1 MIGYKHSVSLDVSRC
16 KGCITCLKRCPTEA
30 IRIRDGRAV
39 IDADRCIDCGQCIML
54 CPHKAKK
61 SNNDVLVNIP
71 FKEKYVIALPPPSL
85 YGQFQN
91 LDDVD
96 YMLQGLLDLG
106 FSHVFEVARAAELVT
121 EYTRLYLKRKDVRR
135 PVISSACP
143 VVTTLIQLRFPY
155 LCESLIPI
163 LSPMDIA
170 GKMAKDQAKE
180 RHPELR
186 DEDIVTVFIS
196 PCTGKTSYVKN
207 GFAGEKNSIDYVVS
221 MSDIYFE
228 LLGVMKKEKTPV
240 PVSRTGMIGM
250 SWAVSSGEAS
260 ALLNDS
266 YLAVD
271 GIENVIKVLD
281 ELETGNYPFL
291 DFIELNACSSGCV
304 GGVLTVE
311 NPYLAKVKIQNL
323 KRYLPVMQSRYS
335 EDEIASLPDTFS
347 TRQFINK
354 TLEKK
359 SGQDMLLA
367 MSTMKKSQQIYS
379 QLPEFDCGAC
389 GSPTCASFA
398 EDVAKGFAVI
408 TDCPMLSRKK
418 NNNSTKCDGDNNDS

>member
-1 MIGYKHSVSLDVSRC
+1 MTGYKHSVSLDVSRC

-30 IRIRDGRAV
+30 IRIRDGHAV

-61 SNNDVLVNIP
+61 AGNDALRDIP
-71 FKEKYVIALPPPSL
+71 FKNKYVIALPPPSL

-91 LDDVD
+91 LEDVD

-121 EYTRLYLKRKDVRR
+121 EYTRLYLKRKDIVR
-135 PVISSACP
+135 PIISSACP
-143 VVTTLIQLRFPY
+143 VVTRLIQLRFPY
-155 LCESLIPI
+155 LCDNLIPI

-170 GKMAKDQAKE
+170 GRMAKDQAKA
-180 RHPELR
+180 RHPELS
-186 DEDIVTVFIS
+186 DDDIVTVFIT

-207 GFAGEKNSIDYVVS
+207 GFAGDKNSIDYVVS
-221 MSDIYFE
+221 MSDVYFE
-228 LLGVMKKEKTPV
+228 LLGVMKKEKTPI

-260 ALLNDS
+260 SLLNDS

-291 DFIELNACSSGCV
+291 NFIELNACSSGCV

-335 EDEIASLPDTFS
+335 EDVVSSLPDLFGTKRFEEPVS
-347 TRQFINK
+347 K
-354 TLEKK
+354 GK
-359 SGQDMLLA
+359 SGEDRLQA
-367 MSTMKKSQQIYS
+367 FSFMKKSQEIYS
-379 QLPEFDCGAC
+379 LLPEFDCGAC
-389 GSPTCASFA
+389 GSPTCTAFS
-398 EDVAKGFAVI
+398 EDVAKGLVDI
-408 TDCPMLSRKK
+408 SLCPMLTRKQK
-418 NNNSTKCDGDNNDS
+418 NIENSGGDNNDG

>member
-1 MIGYKHSVSLDVSRC
+1 MTGYKHSVSLDVSRC

-30 IRIRDGRAV
+30 IRIRDGHAV
-39 IDADRCIDCGQCIML
+39 IDAELCIDCGQCIML

-61 SNNDVLVNIP
+61 AGNDALVDIP
-71 FKEKYVIALPPPSL
+71 FKDKYVIALPPPSM

-121 EYTRLYLKRKDVRR
+121 EYTRLYLKRKDVKR
-135 PVISSACP
+135 PIISSACP
-143 VVTTLIQLRFPY
+143 VVTRLIQLRFPY
-155 LCESLIPI
+155 LCDNLIPI

-170 GKMAKDQAKE
+170 GKMAKDQAKQ

-186 DEDIVTVFIS
+186 DEDIVTVFIT

-207 GFAGEKNSIDYVVS
+207 GFAGDKNSIDYVVS
-221 MSDIYFE
+221 MNDVYFE
-228 LLGVMKKEKTPV
+228 LLGVMKKERTPI

-250 SWAVSSGEAS
+250 SWALSSGEAS

-291 DFIELNACSSGCV
+291 DFIELNACSGGCV

-335 EDEIASLPDTFS
+335 EDEISSLPDFFS
-347 TRQFINK
+347 TRRFAEPVSK
-354 TLEKK
+354 GK
-359 SGQDMLLA
+359 SGEDRLQAFSL
-367 MSTMKKSQQIYS
+367 MKKSQEIYS
-379 QLPEFDCGAC
+379 LLPEFDCGAC
-389 GSPTCASFA
+389 GSPTCAAFS
-398 EDVAKGFAVI
+398 EDVAKGLAKI
-408 TDCPMLSRKK
+408 SDCPMLTRKQ
-418 NNNSTKCDGDNNDS
+418 NNSENCGGDKNDGQ

>member
-1 MIGYKHSVSLDVSRC
+1 MTQYKHSVSLDVSRC

-30 IRIRDGRAV
+30 IRIRNGHAT
-39 IDADRCIDCGQCIML
+39 IDSDLCIDCGQCIMV

-61 SNNDVLVNIP
+61 STNDALCDIP

-85 YGQFQN
+85 YGQFAN

-96 YMLQGLLDLG
+96 YLLQGLLDLG
-106 FSHVFEVARAAELVT
+106 FNHVFEVARAAELVT
-121 EYTRLYLKRKDVRR
+121 EYTRLYLKRTDIRH

-143 VVTTLIQLRFPY
+143 VVTRLISLRFPY
-155 LCESLIPI
+155 LCENIIPI

-170 GKMAKDQAKE
+170 GRMAKDQAKQ
-180 RHPELR
+180 RHPELS
-186 DEDIVTVFIS
+186 DDDIVTVFIS
-196 PCTGKTSYVKN
+196 PCTAKTSYVKN

-221 MSDIYFE
+221 MSDVYFE
-228 LLGVMKKEKTPV
+228 LLGVMKKQKIPV
-240 PVSRTGMIGM
+240 PVSRVGMIGM

-260 ALLNDS
+260 ALLNDR

-271 GIENVIKVLD
+271 GLENVIKVLD

-323 KRYLPVMQSRYS
+323 KRFLPVMQSRYPQ
-335 EDEIASLPDTFS
+335 EEISSLPDRFS
-347 TRQFINK
+347 SESDCCENTNH
-354 TLEKK
+354 K
-359 SGQDMLLA
+359 SGGDMLAA
-367 MSTMKKSQQIYS
+367 MSLMKKAQEIYS
-379 QLPEFDCGAC
+379 CLPEFDCGAC
-389 GSPTCASFA
+389 GSPTCAAFSQ
-398 EDVAKGFAVI
+398 DVAKGFASLSDCLMLNRKRNNL
-408 TDCPMLSRKK
+408 TD
-418 NNNSTKCDGDNNDS
+418 GENNDS

>member
-30 IRIRDGRAV
+30 IRIRDGHAV
-39 IDADRCIDCGQCIML
+39 IDADLCIDCGQCIML

-61 SNNDVLVNIP
+61 SNNDVLRDIP
-71 FKEKYVIALPPPSL
+71 FNEKYVIALPPPSL

-143 VVTTLIQLRFPY
+143 VVSRLIQLRFPY
-155 LCESLIPI
+155 LSENLIPI

-170 GKMAKDQAKE
+170 GRMAKDQAKA
-180 RHPELR
+180 RHPELK

-207 GFAGEKNSIDYVVS
+207 GFAGDKNCIDYVVS
-221 MSDIYFE
+221 MSDVYFE
-228 LLGVMKKEKTPV
+228 LLGVMKKEKTPI

-335 EDEIASLPDTFS
+335 EEEISSLPDNYS
-347 TRQFINK
+347 TLRFTEPVAKGK
-354 TLEKK
+354 TGE
-359 SGQDMLLA
+359 DMLLA
-367 MSTMKKSQQIYS
+367 MSRMKKSQEIYS
-379 QLPEFDCGAC
+379 LLPEFDCGAC

-398 EDVAKGFAVI
+398 DDVAKGLANV
-408 TDCPMLSRKK
+408 TDCPMLGRKK
-418 NNNSTKCDGDNNDS
+418 KADEKCDGDKNDG

>member
-1 MIGYKHSVSLDVSRC
+1 MTGYKHSVSLDASKC

-30 IRIRDGRAV
+30 IRIRSGRAV

-61 SNNDVLVNIP
+61 SSNDFVGDLP

-91 LDDVD
+91 LDDAD
-96 YMLQGLLDLG
+96 YMLQGLLNLG

-121 EYTRLYLKRKDVRR
+121 EYTRLYLKKEGIRR
-135 PVISSACP
+135 PVISNACP
-143 VVTTLIQLRFPY
+143 VIARLIELRFPY
-155 LCESLIPI
+155 LRSNLIPV

-170 GKMAKDQAKE
+170 GRMAKDQAKQ
-180 RHPELR
+180 RHPELK
-186 DEDIVTVFIS
+186 DDDIVTVFIS

-207 GFAGEKNSIDYVVS
+207 GFVGEKNSIDYVVS

-228 LLGVMKKEKTPV
+228 LLGVMKKEKIPV

-250 SWAVSSGEAS
+250 SWAVSGGEAS

-291 DFIELNACSSGCV
+291 NFIELNACSGGCV

-323 KRYLPVMQSRYS
+323 KRYLPVMQNRYS
-335 EDEIASLPDTFS
+335 ESEIEALPDTFS
-347 TRQFINK
+347 TTRFSK
-354 TLEKK
+354 PGTSPVK
-359 SGQDMLLA
+359 SGEDMLAA
-367 MSTMKKSQQIYS
+367 MSRMKKSQEIYS
-379 QLPEFDCGAC
+379 LLPEFDCGAC
-389 GSPTCASFA
+389 GSPSCAAFA
-398 EDVAKGFAVI
+398 DDVAKGDAAVS
-408 TDCPMLSRKK
+408 DCPMLSRKRRR
-418 NNNSTKCDGDNNDS
+418 NANFGGDTSDG

>member
-30 IRIRDGRAV
+30 IRIRDGHAV

-61 SNNDVLVNIP
+61 SNNDVLGDIP
-71 FKEKYVIALPPPSL
+71 FKDKYVIALPPPSL

-96 YMLQGLLDLG
+96 YLLQGLLDLG

-121 EYTRLYLKRKDVRR
+121 EYTRLYLKRKDIRH
-135 PVISSACP
+135 PIISSACP
-143 VVTTLIQLRFPY
+143 VVTRLIQLRFPY
-155 LCESLIPI
+155 LCDNLIPI

-207 GFAGEKNSIDYVVS
+207 GFAGDKNSIDYVVS
-221 MSDIYFE
+221 MSDVYFE
-228 LLGVMKKEKTPV
+228 LLGVMKKEKTPI

-260 ALLNDS
+260 SLLNDS

-291 DFIELNACSSGCV
+291 SFIELNACSGGCV

-335 EDEIASLPDTFS
+335 EDEISSLPDIFS
-347 TRQFINK
+347 TEHFLKPVSQA
-354 TLEKK
+354 K
-359 SGQDMLLA
+359 SSEDRMLAFSL
-367 MSTMKKSQQIYS
+367 MKKSKEIYS
-379 QLPEFDCGAC
+379 LLPEFDCGAC
-389 GSPTCASFA
+389 GSPTCTAFS
-398 EDVAKGFAVI
+398 EDVAKGLAQI
-408 TDCPMLSRKK
+408 SDCPMLSRKQK
-418 NNNSTKCDGDNNDS
+418 NSENCGGDKNDS

>member
-1 MIGYKHSVSLDVSRC
+1 MNSLKEYKHSVSLDVSRC

-39 IDADRCIDCGQCIML
+39 IDSERCIDCGQCIMV

-61 SNNDVLVNIP
+61 SINDKLSEIP
-71 FKEKYVIALPPPSL
+71 FGKKYVIALPPPSL
-85 YGQFQN
+85 YGQFAN

-96 YMLQGLLDLG
+96 YLLQGLLDMG
-106 FSHVFEVARAAELVT
+106 FNHVFEVARAAELVT
-121 EYTRLYLKRKDVRR
+121 EYTRLYLSRKDIQH

-143 VVTTLIQLRFPY
+143 VVTRLISLRFPY
-155 LCESLIPI
+155 LCDNIIPI

-170 GKMAKDQAKE
+170 SKMAKDQARE
-180 RHPELR
+180 RHPELSE
-186 DEDIVTVFIS
+186 DDIVTVFIS
-196 PCTGKTSYVKN
+196 PCTAKTSYVKN
-207 GFAGEKNSIDYVVS
+207 GFAGEMNNVDYVIS

-228 LLGVMKKEKTPV
+228 LIGTMKKETPPQ
-240 PVSRTGMIGM
+240 PVSRVGMIGM

-260 ALLNDS
+260 ALLNDR

-271 GIENVIKVLD
+271 GIENIIKVLD

-311 NPYLAKVKIQNL
+311 NPYIAKVKIQNL

-335 EDEIASLPDTFS
+335 KEVVENLPEQFS
-347 TRQFINK
+347 TDRFVMNAV
-354 TLEKK
+354 TK
-359 SGQDMLLA
+359 SGSDMLAA
-367 MSTMKKSQQIYS
+367 MSLMKKAQEVYAV
-379 QLPEFDCGAC
+379 LPEFDCGAC
-389 GSPTCASFA
+389 GSPTCSAFSQ
-398 EDVAKGFAVI
+398 DVAMGNAVL
-408 TDCPMLSRKK
+408 TDCLMLGRK
-418 NNNSTKCDGDNNDS
+418 TKTNTEDGDK

>member
-1 MIGYKHSVSLDVSRC
+1 LIGYKHSVSLDVSRC

-30 IRIRDGRAV
+30 IRIRDGHAV
-39 IDADRCIDCGQCIML
+39 IDADLCIDCGQCIML

-61 SNNDVLVNIP
+61 SNNDVLRDIP

-143 VVTTLIQLRFPY
+143 VVSRLIQLRFPY
-155 LCESLIPI
+155 LSENLIPI

-170 GKMAKDQAKE
+170 GRMAKDQAKA
-180 RHPELR
+180 RHPELK

-207 GFAGEKNSIDYVVS
+207 GFAGDKNSIDYVVS
-221 MSDIYFE
+221 MSDVYFE
-228 LLGVMKKEKTPV
+228 LLGVMKKEKTPI

-335 EDEIASLPDTFS
+335 EEEISSLPDHYS
-347 TRQFINK
+347 TLRF
-354 TLEKK
+354 TEPVAK
-359 SGQDMLLA
+359 SRTGEDMLQA
-367 MSTMKKSQQIYS
+367 MSRMKKSQEIYS
-379 QLPEFDCGAC
+379 LLPEFDCGAC

-398 EDVAKGFAVI
+398 DDVAKGFANV
-408 TDCPMLSRKK
+408 TDCPMLGRKK
-418 NNNSTKCDGDNNDS
+418 KADEKCDGDKNDG

>member
-1 MIGYKHSVSLDVSRC
+1 
-16 KGCITCLKRCPTEA
+16 
-30 IRIRDGRAV
+30 
-39 IDADRCIDCGQCIML
+39 ML

-61 SNNDVLVNIP
+61 SINDALSEIP
-71 FKEKYVIALPPPSL
+71 FKDKYVIALPPPSL
-85 YGQFQN
+85 YGQFAN

-121 EYTRLYLKRKDVRR
+121 EYTRLYLKRTDIVR

-143 VVTTLIQLRFPY
+143 VITRLISLRFPY
-155 LCESLIPI
+155 LCDNIIPI

-170 GKMAKDQAKE
+170 GKMAKNQAKA
-180 RHPELR
+180 RHPELS
-186 DEDIVTVFIS
+186 DDDIVTVFIS
-196 PCTGKTSYVKN
+196 PCTAKTSYVKN
-207 GFAGEKNSIDYVVS
+207 GFSGEKSSIDYVVS
-221 MSDIYFE
+221 MSDVYFE
-228 LLGVMKKEKTPV
+228 LLSVMKKQKIPV
-240 PVSRTGMIGM
+240 PVSRVGMIGM

-260 ALLNDS
+260 ALLNDR

-311 NPYLAKVKIQNL
+311 NPYIAKVKIQNL
-323 KRYLPVMQSRYS
+323 KRFLPVMQSRYS
-335 EDEIASLPDTFS
+335 DEEISSLPDNFS
-347 TRQFINK
+347 TEQFVRH
-354 TLEKK
+354 ESSHK
-359 SGQDMLLA
+359 SGNDMLAA
-367 MSTMKKSQQIYS
+367 MTLMKKSQEIYS

-389 GSPTCASFA
+389 GCPTCAAFA
-398 EDVAKGFAVI
+398 DDVAKGEAQL
-408 TDCPMLSRKK
+408 CECLMLNRKK
-418 NNNSTKCDGDNNDS
+418 IQNESCNEQNSTTDGDSNDS

>member
-30 IRIRDGRAV
+30 IRIRDGHAV

-61 SNNDVLVNIP
+61 SNNDVLGDIP

-121 EYTRLYLKRKDVRR
+121 EYTRLYLKRKDVKR

-143 VVTTLIQLRFPY
+143 VVTRLIQLRFPY

-170 GKMAKDQAKE
+170 GKMAKDQAKQ
-180 RHPELR
+180 RHPEVR

-221 MSDIYFE
+221 MSDVYFE

-335 EDEIASLPDTFS
+335 EVEIASLPDTFS
-347 TRQFINK
+347 THQFINK
-354 TLEKK
+354 ALEKK

-398 EDVAKGFAVI
+398 EDVAKGFALI

-418 NNNSTKCDGDNNDS
+418 NNNTTKSDGDNNDS

>member
-1 MIGYKHSVSLDVSRC
+1 MTGYKHSVSLDVSRC

-30 IRIRDGRAV
+30 IRIRDGHAV

-61 SNNDVLVNIP
+61 AGNDALRDIP
-71 FKEKYVIALPPPSL
+71 FKNKYVIALPPPSL

-91 LDDVD
+91 LEDVD

-121 EYTRLYLKRKDVRR
+121 EYTRLYLKRKDIVR
-135 PVISSACP
+135 PIISSACP
-143 VVTTLIQLRFPY
+143 VVTRLIQLRFPY
-155 LCESLIPI
+155 LCDNLIPI

-170 GKMAKDQAKE
+170 GRMAKDQAKA
-180 RHPELR
+180 RHPELS
-186 DEDIVTVFIS
+186 DDDIVTVFIT

-207 GFAGEKNSIDYVVS
+207 GFAGDKNSIDYVVS
-221 MSDIYFE
+221 MSDVYFE
-228 LLGVMKKEKTPV
+228 LLGVMKKEKTPI

-260 ALLNDS
+260 SLLNDS

-291 DFIELNACSSGCV
+291 NFIELNACSSGCV

-335 EDEIASLPDTFS
+335 EDVVSSLPDLFGTKRFEEPVS
-347 TRQFINK
+347 K
-354 TLEKK
+354 GK
-359 SGQDMLLA
+359 SGEDRLQAFSL
-367 MSTMKKSQQIYS
+367 MKKSQEIYS
-379 QLPEFDCGAC
+379 LLPEFDCGAC
-389 GSPTCASFA
+389 GSPTCTAFS
-398 EDVAKGFAVI
+398 EDVAKGLVDI
-408 TDCPMLSRKK
+408 SLCPMLTRKQK
-418 NNNSTKCDGDNNDS
+418 NIENSGGDNNDG

>member
-1 MIGYKHSVSLDVSRC
+1 
-16 KGCITCLKRCPTEA
+16 
-30 IRIRDGRAV
+30 
-39 IDADRCIDCGQCIML
+39 ML

-61 SNNDVLVNIP
+61 AGNDALRDIP
-71 FKEKYVIALPPPSL
+71 FKNKYVIALPPPSL

-91 LDDVD
+91 LEDVD

-121 EYTRLYLKRKDVRR
+121 EYTRLYLKRKDIVR
-135 PVISSACP
+135 PIISSACP
-143 VVTTLIQLRFPY
+143 VGTRLIQLRFPY
-155 LCESLIPI
+155 LCDNLIPI

-170 GKMAKDQAKE
+170 GRMAKDQAKA
-180 RHPELR
+180 RHPELS
-186 DEDIVTVFIS
+186 DDDIVTVFIT

-207 GFAGEKNSIDYVVS
+207 GFAGDKNSIDYVVS
-221 MSDIYFE
+221 MSDVYFE
-228 LLGVMKKEKTPV
+228 LLGVMKKEKTPI

-260 ALLNDS
+260 SLLNDS

-291 DFIELNACSSGCV
+291 NFIELNACSSGCV

-335 EDEIASLPDTFS
+335 EDVVSSLPDLFGTKRFEEPVS
-347 TRQFINK
+347 K
-354 TLEKK
+354 GK
-359 SGQDMLLA
+359 SGEDRLQAFSL
-367 MSTMKKSQQIYS
+367 MKKSQEIYS
-379 QLPEFDCGAC
+379 LLPEFDCGAC
-389 GSPTCASFA
+389 GSPTCTAFS
-398 EDVAKGFAVI
+398 EDVAKGLVDI
-408 TDCPMLSRKK
+408 SLCPMLTRKQK
-418 NNNSTKCDGDNNDS
+418 NIENSGGDNNDG

>member
-1 MIGYKHSVSLDVSRC
+1 MTQYKHSVSLDVSRC

-30 IRIRDGRAV
+30 IRIRDGHAT
-39 IDADRCIDCGQCIML
+39 IDSDLCIDCGQCIKL

-61 SNNDVLVNIP
+61 SINDALCAIP
-71 FKEKYVIALPPPSL
+71 FTEKYVIALPPPSM
-85 YGQFQN
+85 YGQFAN

-96 YMLQGLLDLG
+96 YLLQGLLDLG

-121 EYTRLYLKRKDVRR
+121 EYTRLYLKRPDIKH

-143 VVTTLIQLRFPY
+143 VVTRLISLRFPY
-155 LCESLIPI
+155 LCDNIIPI

-170 GKMAKDQAKE
+170 GRMAKDQAKQ
-180 RHPELR
+180 RHPELA
-186 DEDIVTVFIS
+186 DDDIVTVFIS
-196 PCTGKTSYVKN
+196 PCTAKTSYVNN
-207 GFAGEKNSIDYVVS
+207 GFAGDKSSVDYVVS
-221 MSDIYFE
+221 MSDVYFE
-228 LLGVMKKEKTPV
+228 LLGVMKKQKIPV
-240 PVSRTGMIGM
+240 PVSRVGMIGM

-260 ALLNDS
+260 ALLNDR

-291 DFIELNACSSGCV
+291 DFIELNACNGGCV

-323 KRYLPVMQSRYS
+323 KRFLPVMQSRYS
-335 EDEIASLPDTFS
+335 ADEISSLPDRFS
-347 TRQFINK
+347 SDSFCSNAAK
-354 TLEKK
+354 HK
-359 SGQDMLLA
+359 SGGDMLAA
-367 MSTMKKSQQIYS
+367 MSLMKKAQEIYS

-389 GSPTCASFA
+389 GSPTCAAFSQ
-398 EDVAKGFAVI
+398 DVAKGLANLSDCLMLNRKRNNTT
-408 TDCPMLSRKK
+408 TDGEK
-418 NNNSTKCDGDNNDS
+418 NDG

>member
-30 IRIRDGRAV
+30 IRIRDGHAV

-61 SNNDVLVNIP
+61 SNNDVLRDIP

-143 VVTTLIQLRFPY
+143 VVTRLIQLRFPY
-155 LCESLIPI
+155 LCDNLIPI

-170 GKMAKDQAKE
+170 ARMAKDQAKE
-180 RHPELR
+180 RHPELK
-186 DEDIVTVFIS
+186 DDDIVTVFIS

-207 GFAGEKNSIDYVVS
+207 GFAGEMNCVDYVVS
-221 MSDIYFE
+221 MSDVYFE
-228 LLGVMKKEKTPV
+228 LLGVMKKEKTPI

-335 EDEIASLPDTFS
+335 QSEIQALPELFS
-347 TRQFINK
+347 TERFAKPISNG
-354 TLEKK
+354 K
-359 SGQDMLLA
+359 SGEDMLAA
-367 MSTMKKSQQIYS
+367 MSRMKKSQEIYS
-379 QLPEFDCGAC
+379 LLPEFDCGAC

-398 EDVAKGFAVI
+398 EDVAKGLAVI
-408 TDCPMLSRKK
+408 SDCPMLQRKAK
-418 NNNSTKCDGDNNDS
+418 NNENCGGDKNDG